1 MINPEEN
8 KALKTEDIEETT
20 KSVDHNTHDEHMRID
35 EEGNEVS
42 PEDQA

>member
-8 KALKTEDIEETT
+8 KAPKTDDNEETT
-20 KSVDHNTHDEHMRID
+20 KKVDHNTQDEHMRID

>member
-8 KALKTEDIEETT
+8 KVPNPNDTEDTT
-20 KSVDHNTHDEHMRID
+20 KNIDHNTHDEHMRID
-35 EEGNEVS
+35 EEGNEVN